1 MHEDL
6 FPFREAQLREQRSS
20 FRSSFPEEVLR
31 VLMNLE
37 NRISYHLDFEY
48 RSLLA
53 RNQDLQTQLEVQT
66 KRAEFLEQWN
76 AALEEELAK
85 K

>member
-1 MHEDL
+1 MYEDL
-6 FPFREAQLREQRSS
+6 APFRLREQ
-20 FRSSFPEEVLR
+20 RSSFPEEVLR

-37 NRISYHLDFEY
+37 NRISYHLDFEC

-53 RNQDLQTQLEVQT
+53 RNKDLQTQLEVQT